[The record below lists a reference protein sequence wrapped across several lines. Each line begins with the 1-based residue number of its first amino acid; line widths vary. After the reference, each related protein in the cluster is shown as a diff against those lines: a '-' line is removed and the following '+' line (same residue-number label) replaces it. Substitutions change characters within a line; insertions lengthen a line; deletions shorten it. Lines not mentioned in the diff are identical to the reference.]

1 MLIYIIYD
9 PGVRVFANG
18 PGDLG
23 SIPGRVIPKT
33 QKMVLD
39 ASLLSTQHYKVRIKG
54 KVEQSRKGVA
64 PSPTHWCS
72 SYRKG
77 SLRVTLDY
85 GRQLYLLYII
95 YSSFALLESTNECT
109 FYRSNLRNPSL
120 TIMMRHKN
128 CLK

>member
-1 MLIYIIYD
+1 MS
-9 PGVRVFANG
+9 GG
-18 PGDLG
+18 PVDLG

-39 ASLLSTQHYKVRIKG
+39 ASLLNTQHYKVRIKG
-54 KVEQSRKGVA
+54 KVEQSREGVA

-85 GRQLYLLYII
+85 GRLCICMNVCII
-95 YSSFALLESTNECT
+95 EIRQNTEEIPEDLRRVAVTQTPVKNYQRTPVGKFLNE
-109 FYRSNLRNPSL
+109 
-120 TIMMRHKN
+120 
-128 CLK
+128 